1 VPAVRA
7 LRVALVSAAL
17 VVGLAAPAWA
27 QTTTTVRPIP
37 VTGTGPTSTAA
48 PTTTVRAAT
57 TPTTVAG
64 TAASPLAS
72 TGVAADKLVPFG
84 FVLIAVGAL
93 LSGAAR
99 RPRRTA
105 YTFL

>member
-1 VPAVRA
+1 VRA
-7 LRVALVSAAL
+7 LRVVLVSAAL
-17 VVGLAAPAWA
+17 VVGLAAPAFG

-37 VTGTGPTSTAA
+37 VTGTGPTSTVA
-48 PTTTVRAAT
+48 PTTTARPAT
-57 TPTTVAG
+57 TATTVAG

-84 FVLIAVGAL
+84 FVLIAMGAL
-93 LSGAAR
+93 LTAAAR

>member
-1 VPAVRA
+1 MRA

-17 VVGLAAPAWA
+17 VVGLAAPAWG

-37 VTGTGPTSTAA
+37 VTGTGPTTTAA
-48 PTTTVRAAT
+48 PTTTVRAT
-57 TPTTVAG
+57 TSTPTTVAG

-72 TGVAADKLVPFG
+72 TGVAADRLVPFG
-84 FVLIAVGAL
+84 FALIAMGAL
-93 LSGAAR
+93 LTGAAR